1 MNDHPLKVEHHN
13 TTSDG
18 GSIASKDYEDRYFQD
33 NGFDESKEVY
43 IGGNNLE
50 ERWESFSGSCF
61 TIGELGFGLGL
72 NFLTTMHCWLKKERS
87 FNLDYIGIDKKI
99 LEKKNLVLLEEAF
112 PNLKKEINIFKECD
126 VVGHNG
132 FECISIPDLKI
143 RLILVTE
150 DVQKAINDIC
160 ISNIDAWFL
169 DGFDPK
175 KNPEMWTEDVLKA
188 VFDLSS
194 SDSSFSSFT
203 SVGRIRRALLENG
216 FEVNKVP
223 GFGTKRHR
231 IVGRKFEEN
240 KKSLDIEYFDMEN
253 LYKTKD
259 DYTANEIEVF
269 IDENKDQLKRE
280 YIDFKYVILNPKNL
294 IGIEEFNQEFFD
306 EIDSIE
312 NKISQGST
320 FDTILEDINVDIIE
334 VNEFAPSS
342 SKQINEDLIYSKKTS
357 KIDLIESGDNF
368 LLYNIDNQYDRAPD
382 LNDEIIK
389 GEIVELIYQ
398 KGKFDYN
405 REIIE
410 EIQKKKFDNSK
421 FEELAGSN
429 KEYSSINSI
438 EDDKLIDINS
448 VKMLYALP
456 VNSFA
461 LVNKEDKIYL
471 VKITGTNKN
480 SFNKTDEKYLKF
492 VNSQNTNNR
501 KSILQSYDQLLNDKY
516 QVQLNQKTIDRVK
529 NYFK

>member
-1 MNDHPLKVEHHN
+1 MIEKLKNLGWKQFGGLVLIVIIIIAFGFGGFGGGFSTN
-13 TTSDG
+13 NQNNIAKINKTNVTTQDF
-18 GSIASKDYEDRYFQD
+18 IDYVNQSGISQEAIRD
-33 NGFDESKEVY
+33 
-43 IGGNNLE
+43 NLE
-50 ERWESFSGSCF
+50 NNIIEELLSGLIS
-61 TIGELGFGLGL
+61 
-72 NFLTTMHCWLKKERS
+72 TTL
-87 FNLDYIGIDKKI
+87 ID
-99 LEKKNLVLLEEAF
+99 LE
-112 PNLKKEINIFKECD
+112 I
-126 VVGHNG
+126 
-132 FECISIPDLKI
+132 
-143 RLILVTE
+143 E
-150 DVQKAINDIC
+150 D
-160 ISNIDAWFL
+160 
-169 DGFDPK
+169 
-175 KNPEMWTEDVLKA
+175 
-188 VFDLSS
+188 FDLSINERTILKNIKENKNFH
-194 SDSSFSSFT
+194 D
-203 SVGRIRRALLENG
+203 ENG
-216 FEVNKVP
+216 TFQRIKYEKFLLSNNLSATMFELQLKNRELQKHLFDFI
-223 GFGTKRHR
+223 GAGTITPNFLIEK
-231 IVGRKFEEN
+231 KFEEN
-240 KKSLDIEYFDMEN
+240 NKSLNIEYFDMEN

-342 SKQINEDLIYSKKTS
+342 SKQINEDLIYSKKAS

>member
-1 MNDHPLKVEHHN
+1 MIEKLKNLGWKQFGGLVLIVIIIIAFGFGGFGGGFSTN
-13 TTSDG
+13 NQNNIAKINKTNVTTQDFMDYVNQSGISADAIRNNLDNNIIEELLSG
-18 GSIASKDYEDRYFQD
+18 LISTTLIDLEVKDFNILINEKTILKTIKENKNFQD
-33 NGFDESKEVY
+33 ESGVFKRIKYEKFLLSNNISAQMFELKLKNRELQKHLFDF
-43 IGGNNLE
+43 IGAG
-50 ERWESFSGSCF
+50 
-61 TIGELGFGLGL
+61 TITP
-72 NFLTTMHCWLKKERS
+72 NFL
-87 FNLDYIGIDKKI
+87 IDK
-99 LEKKNLVLLEEAF
+99 
-112 PNLKKEINIFKECD
+112 
-126 VVGHNG
+126 
-132 FECISIPDLKI
+132 
-143 RLILVTE
+143 
-150 DVQKAINDIC
+150 
-160 ISNIDAWFL
+160 
-169 DGFDPK
+169 
-175 KNPEMWTEDVLKA
+175 
-188 VFDLSS
+188 
-194 SDSSFSSFT
+194 
-203 SVGRIRRALLENG
+203 
-216 FEVNKVP
+216 
-223 GFGTKRHR
+223 
-231 IVGRKFEEN
+231 KFEEN
-240 KKSLDIEYFDMEN
+240 NKTLEIEYFDMEN
-253 LYKTKD
+253 LYKTKN
-259 DYTANEIEVF
+259 DYTTNEIEAF

-342 SKQINEDLIYSKKTS
+342 SKQINEDLIYSKKAS

>member
-1 MNDHPLKVEHHN
+1 MIEKLKNLGWKQLGGLVLIVIIIIAFGFGGFGGGFSTN
-13 TTSDG
+13 NQNNIAKINKTNVTTQDF
-18 GSIASKDYEDRYFQD
+18 IDYVNQSGISQEAIRD
-33 NGFDESKEVY
+33 
-43 IGGNNLE
+43 NLE
-50 ERWESFSGSCF
+50 NNIIEELLSGLIS
-61 TIGELGFGLGL
+61 
-72 NFLTTMHCWLKKERS
+72 TTL
-87 FNLDYIGIDKKI
+87 ID
-99 LEKKNLVLLEEAF
+99 LE
-112 PNLKKEINIFKECD
+112 I
-126 VVGHNG
+126 
-132 FECISIPDLKI
+132 
-143 RLILVTE
+143 E
-150 DVQKAINDIC
+150 D
-160 ISNIDAWFL
+160 
-169 DGFDPK
+169 
-175 KNPEMWTEDVLKA
+175 
-188 VFDLSS
+188 FDLSINERTILKNIKENKNFH
-194 SDSSFSSFT
+194 D
-203 SVGRIRRALLENG
+203 ENG
-216 FEVNKVP
+216 SFQRIKYEKFLLSNNLSAPMFELQLKNRELQKHLFDFI
-223 GFGTKRHR
+223 GAGTITPNFLIEK
-231 IVGRKFEEN
+231 KFEEN
-240 KKSLDIEYFDMEN
+240 NKSLDIEYFDMEN

-312 NKISQGST
+312 TKISQGDT
-320 FDTILEDINVDIIE
+320 FDAILEDANVNIIE

-342 SKQINEDLIYSKKTS
+342 SKQIYEDLIYSKKAS

-389 GEIVELIYQ
+389 GEMVELIYQ

-438 EDDKLIDINS
+438 EDDELIDINS

>member
-1 MNDHPLKVEHHN
+1 MIEKLKELGWKKTGGFLVMAFVAFAFIFGGFGGGFSTN
-13 TTSDG
+13 NQNNIAKINKTNVTTQDF
-18 GSIASKDYEDRYFQD
+18 IDYVNQSGISQEAIRD
-33 NGFDESKEVY
+33 
-43 IGGNNLE
+43 NLE
-50 ERWESFSGSCF
+50 NNIIEELLSGLIS
-61 TIGELGFGLGL
+61 
-72 NFLTTMHCWLKKERS
+72 TTL
-87 FNLDYIGIDKKI
+87 ID
-99 LEKKNLVLLEEAF
+99 LEIK
-112 PNLKKEINIFKECD
+112 D
-126 VVGHNG
+126 
-132 FECISIPDLKI
+132 
-143 RLILVTE
+143 
-150 DVQKAINDIC
+150 
-160 ISNIDAWFL
+160 
-169 DGFDPK
+169 
-175 KNPEMWTEDVLKA
+175 
-188 VFDLSS
+188 FDLSINERTILKNIKENKNFHDES
-194 SDSSFSSFT
+194 GTFQ
-203 SVGRIRRALLENG
+203 RIKYEKFLLSNNLSAPM
-216 FEVNKVP
+216 FELQLKNRELQKHLFDFI
-223 GFGTKRHR
+223 GAGTITPNFLIEK
-231 IVGRKFEEN
+231 KFEEN
-240 KKSLDIEYFDMEN
+240 NKSLDIEYFDMEN
-253 LYKTKD
+253 LYKKKA

-269 IDENKDQLKRE
+269 MDENKDQLKRE

-320 FDTILEDINVDIIE
+320 FDTILEDINVDIVE

-368 LLYNIDNQYDRAPD
+368 LLYNIYNQYDRAPD

-410 EIQKKKFDNSK
+410 EIQNKKFDNLK
-421 FEELAGSN
+421 FEELAGSK

-471 VKITGTNKN
+471 VKITRTNKN
-480 SFNKTDEKYLKF
+480 SFNETDEKYIKF
-492 VNSQNTNNR
+492 VNEQNTNNR
-501 KSILQSYDQLLNDKY
+501 KSILQSYDQLLNTKY
-516 QVQLNQKTIDRVK
+516 QVQLNQKTIDRIK

>member
-1 MNDHPLKVEHHN
+1 MIEKLKNLGWKQFGGLVLIVIIIIAFGFGGFGGGFSTN
-13 TTSDG
+13 NQNNIAKINKTNVTTQDFIDYVNQSGISQEAIRDNLDNNIIEELLSG
-18 GSIASKDYEDRYFQD
+18 LISTTLIDLEIKDFDLPINERTILKNIKENKNFQD
-33 NGFDESKEVY
+33 ENGAFQRIKYEKFLLS
-43 IGGNNLE
+43 NNLSAPMFE
-50 ERWESFSGSCF
+50 LKLKNRELQKHLFDFIGAG
-61 TIGELGFGLGL
+61 TITP
-72 NFLTTMHCWLKKERS
+72 NFL
-87 FNLDYIGIDKKI
+87 I
-99 LEKKNLVLLEEAF
+99 EK
-112 PNLKKEINIFKECD
+112 
-126 VVGHNG
+126 
-132 FECISIPDLKI
+132 
-143 RLILVTE
+143 
-150 DVQKAINDIC
+150 
-160 ISNIDAWFL
+160 
-169 DGFDPK
+169 
-175 KNPEMWTEDVLKA
+175 
-188 VFDLSS
+188 
-194 SDSSFSSFT
+194 
-203 SVGRIRRALLENG
+203 
-216 FEVNKVP
+216 
-223 GFGTKRHR
+223 
-231 IVGRKFEEN
+231 KFEEN
-240 KKSLDIEYFDMEN
+240 NKSLDIEYFDMEN
-253 LYKTKD
+253 LYKTKN

-320 FDTILEDINVDIIE
+320 FDTILEGINVDIIE
-334 VNEFAPSS
+334 VNEFVPSS

-357 KIDLIESGDNF
+357 KIDLIENGDNF

-405 REIIE
+405 RKIIE

-438 EDDKLIDINS
+438 EDDELIDINS

-492 VNSQNTNNR
+492 VNTQNTNNR

>member
-1 MNDHPLKVEHHN
+1 MIEKLKNLGWKQFGGLVLIVIIIIAFGFGGFGGGFSTN
-13 TTSDG
+13 NQNNIAKINKTNVTTQDF
-18 GSIASKDYEDRYFQD
+18 IDYVNQSGISQEAIRD
-33 NGFDESKEVY
+33 
-43 IGGNNLE
+43 NLE
-50 ERWESFSGSCF
+50 NNIIEELLSGLIS
-61 TIGELGFGLGL
+61 
-72 NFLTTMHCWLKKERS
+72 TTL
-87 FNLDYIGIDKKI
+87 ID
-99 LEKKNLVLLEEAF
+99 LEIK
-112 PNLKKEINIFKECD
+112 D
-126 VVGHNG
+126 
-132 FECISIPDLKI
+132 
-143 RLILVTE
+143 
-150 DVQKAINDIC
+150 
-160 ISNIDAWFL
+160 
-169 DGFDPK
+169 
-175 KNPEMWTEDVLKA
+175 
-188 VFDLSS
+188 FDLSINERTILKNIKENKNFQ
-194 SDSSFSSFT
+194 D
-203 SVGRIRRALLENG
+203 ENG
-216 FEVNKVP
+216 AFQRIKYEKFLLSNNLSAPMFELQLKNRELQKHLFDFI
-223 GFGTKRHR
+223 GAGTITPNFLIEK
-231 IVGRKFEEN
+231 KFEEN
-240 KKSLDIEYFDMEN
+240 NKSLDIEYFDMEN

-342 SKQINEDLIYSKKTS
+342 SKQINEDLIYSKKAS

>member
-1 MNDHPLKVEHHN
+1 MIEKLKN
-13 TTSDG
+13 LGWKQFG
-18 GSIASKDYEDRYFQD
+18 GLVLIVIIIIAF
-33 NGFDESKEVY
+33 
-43 IGGNNLE
+43 
-50 ERWESFSGSCF
+50 
-61 TIGELGFGLGL
+61 GFGGFGGGFST
-72 NFLTTMHCWLKKERS
+72 NNQNNIAKINKTNVTTQDFIDYVNQSGISQEAIRD
-87 FNLDYIGIDKKI
+87 NLDNNIIEELLSGLISTTLID
-99 LEKKNLVLLEEAF
+99 LEIK
-112 PNLKKEINIFKECD
+112 D
-126 VVGHNG
+126 
-132 FECISIPDLKI
+132 
-143 RLILVTE
+143 
-150 DVQKAINDIC
+150 
-160 ISNIDAWFL
+160 
-169 DGFDPK
+169 
-175 KNPEMWTEDVLKA
+175 
-188 VFDLSS
+188 FDLSINERTILKNIKENKNFH
-194 SDSSFSSFT
+194 D
-203 SVGRIRRALLENG
+203 ENG
-216 FEVNKVP
+216 TFQRIKYEKFLLSNNLSAPMFELQLKNRELQKHLFDFI
-223 GFGTKRHR
+223 GAGTITPNFLIEK
-231 IVGRKFEEN
+231 KFEEN
-240 KKSLDIEYFDMEN
+240 NKSLDIEYFDMEN
-253 LYKTKD
+253 LYKTKN

-320 FDTILEDINVDIIE
+320 FDTILEDINVEIIE

-342 SKQINEDLIYSKKTS
+342 SKQINEDLIYSKKAS

>member
-1 MNDHPLKVEHHN
+1 
-13 TTSDG
+13 
-18 GSIASKDYEDRYFQD
+18 
-33 NGFDESKEVY
+33 
-43 IGGNNLE
+43 
-50 ERWESFSGSCF
+50 
-61 TIGELGFGLGL
+61 
-72 NFLTTMHCWLKKERS
+72 
-87 FNLDYIGIDKKI
+87 
-99 LEKKNLVLLEEAF
+99 
-112 PNLKKEINIFKECD
+112 
-126 VVGHNG
+126 
-132 FECISIPDLKI
+132 
-143 RLILVTE
+143 
-150 DVQKAINDIC
+150 
-160 ISNIDAWFL
+160 
-169 DGFDPK
+169 
-175 KNPEMWTEDVLKA
+175 
-188 VFDLSS
+188 
-194 SDSSFSSFT
+194 
-203 SVGRIRRALLENG
+203 
-216 FEVNKVP
+216 
-223 GFGTKRHR
+223 
-231 IVGRKFEEN
+231 
-240 KKSLDIEYFDMEN
+240 MEN
-253 LYKTKD
+253 LYKTKN

-312 NKISQGST
+312 NKISQGSA

-342 SKQINEDLIYSKKTS
+342 SKQINEDLIYSKKAS

-438 EDDKLIDINS
+438 EDDEFIDINS

-480 SFNKTDEKYLKF
+480 TFNKTDEKYLKF
-492 VNSQNTNNR
+492 VNSENTNNR

>member
-1 MNDHPLKVEHHN
+1 MIEKLKNLGWKQFGGLVLIVIIIIAFGFGGFGGGFSTN
-13 TTSDG
+13 NQNNIAKINKTNVTTQDF
-18 GSIASKDYEDRYFQD
+18 IDYVNQSGISQEAIRD
-33 NGFDESKEVY
+33 
-43 IGGNNLE
+43 NLE
-50 ERWESFSGSCF
+50 NNIIEELLSGLIS
-61 TIGELGFGLGL
+61 
-72 NFLTTMHCWLKKERS
+72 TTL
-87 FNLDYIGIDKKI
+87 ID
-99 LEKKNLVLLEEAF
+99 LEIK
-112 PNLKKEINIFKECD
+112 D
-126 VVGHNG
+126 
-132 FECISIPDLKI
+132 
-143 RLILVTE
+143 
-150 DVQKAINDIC
+150 
-160 ISNIDAWFL
+160 
-169 DGFDPK
+169 
-175 KNPEMWTEDVLKA
+175 
-188 VFDLSS
+188 FDLSINERTILKNIKENKNFH
-194 SDSSFSSFT
+194 D
-203 SVGRIRRALLENG
+203 ENG
-216 FEVNKVP
+216 TFQRIKYEKFLLSNNLSAPMFELQLKNRELQKHLFDFI
-223 GFGTKRHR
+223 GAGTITPNFLIEK
-231 IVGRKFEEN
+231 KFEEN
-240 KKSLDIEYFDMEN
+240 NKSLDIEYFDMEN

-342 SKQINEDLIYSKKTS
+342 SKQINEDLIYSKKAS

-461 LVNKEDKIYL
+461 LVNKKDKIYL